1 MQTGKPGN
9 RKNGFYKKRSRNEML
24 KKAKNRKERGKSC
37 IEVDSRKH
45 RLYKVFAVKRG
56 IKLKELAELAIDE
69 YTKRK

>member
-1 MQTGKPGN
+1 
-9 RKNGFYKKRSRNEML
+9 ML

-45 RLYKVFAVKRG
+45 RLYKIFAVKRG
-56 IKLKELAELAIDE
+56 MKLKELAELAIDE

>member
-1 MQTGKPGN
+1 MA
-9 RKNGFYKKRSRNEML
+9 FIKKRSRNEML

-45 RLYKVFAVKRG
+45 RLYKMFAVKRG